1 MTKCLFM
8 LDDEIIYI
16 NSESPPHI
24 EDDSSETPHDQT
36 DLSVSHVRPKRE
48 YTKYHQYLT
57 RIISASKKFS
67 HHALINSSEVVQQ
80 TFMKM
85 FDKETL
91 ASALVKLP
99 KVINDISQKD
109 WLPKSFVES
118 SFPMAALDYR
128 MHKSKEEK
136 HGEKISTMMEQF
148 KCPETTPESLQFTE
162 YFNALQTFVE
172 KSAELETCSS
182 SSMIPTKMTGAALRL
197 KKPKKSEPKN
207 LTRFMVK
214 LSSVTPFCSDRRAY
228 NIASV
233 VNAYQIN
240 GVIPPPQIVDKVK
253 EMGGKKT
260 KKEKKLPKS
269 RKSSKYLR
277 KSKKSQGRHRRPS
290 QSKKPKKKYDPNGSQ
305 NPVCLEESVVRGE
318 RATFADIQN
327 LKTRKLKPETARVKP
342 EIPLTTAFCDTPWF
356 RRQLKTGEHSKPIS
370 LIEER
375 GRTRTTAAKRTL
387 LEQKFNEKAALCV
400 HQPIPIPVCLQSIPV
415 ATSWK
420 GEYPDN
426 YDEYFEAY
434 KQYVVE
440 SHKNY
445 RIKEENNWNN
455 YNTELSKHFEN
466 PYNEYEVM
474 QHLNLDKKNIIS
486 SSQECRENDKNLAN
500 LLHNASIESE

>member
-1 MTKCLFM
+1 M
-8 LDDEIIYI
+8 LDNEYVYI
-16 NSESPPHI
+16 DSESLPLI

-36 DLSVSHVRPKRE
+36 DLNVLNVRPKRE

-57 RIISASKKFS
+57 RVISESKKFS

-80 TFMKM
+80 AFMKM
-85 FDKETL
+85 FDKPTL
-91 ASALVKLP
+91 SAALVKLP
-99 KVINDISQKD
+99 KVINDISKKD

-128 MHKSKEEK
+128 MHKPKEEK

-162 YFNALQTFVE
+162 CFNALQTFVQ
-172 KSAELETCSS
+172 KSIEHETCLS

-197 KKPKKSEPKN
+197 KKPKISVPMN
-207 LTRFMVK
+207 LTHFMVK
-214 LSSVTPFCSDRRAY
+214 MSSVSPFCSERRAY

-240 GVIPPPQIVDKVK
+240 GVIRSPQIVDDETVNNAK
-253 EMGGKKT
+253 EMGDKKM
-260 KKEKKLPKS
+260 KKEKKIPKS
-269 RKSSKYLR
+269 RKSSKYSR
-277 KSKKSQGRHRRPS
+277 KSKKCQGRHRRPS

-318 RATFADIQN
+318 RATIADIQS

-342 EIPLTTAFCDTPWF
+342 AIPFTTAFCDTPWF
-356 RRQLKTGEHSKPIS
+356 RRQLKNGEHSKPIS
-370 LIEER
+370 LVEQR
-375 GRTRTTAAKRTL
+375 GRSRTTGEKRTL
-387 LEQKFNEKAALCV
+387 LEKKFNEKAALCV
-400 HQPIPIPVCLQSIPV
+400 HQPIPIPICLQSIPV
-415 ATSWK
+415 ATPWK
-420 GEYPDN
+420 DKYPDN

-445 RIKEENNWNN
+445 GIKEEDNWKD
-455 YNTELSKHFEN
+455 YNTELLKQSEN

-500 LLHNASIESE
+500 LLQNSSVQSE